1 MSLTA
6 RRRLWDFFTA
16 LYGQELTA
24 ESPRTATPDHIRT
37 PLLAHQQAALYAAR
51 ALETAKSDGVDV
63 APLPGDAMGGRFYTT
78 HGILGDVVGSGKS
91 LIALALVNAPP
102 PSQSY
107 TEYILRNG
115 GALGDGRDVGLL
127 RQRSHLTQSVS
138 GIVMRPVRT
147 ALFIVPHALIG
158 QWETYVARD
167 TTLRAKFIK
176 RKNEAAA
183 VEFMTTI
190 EDFDAIFVSSTMY
203 NTWRATQNIN
213 TILWSRVFIDEADS
227 IHISTGH
234 DDINGLFYWFISA
247 SWLNLIFSNGAYL
260 QMSTVYAPLPD
271 TSPQIVSRVNNI
283 MRTETQLTIGGVS
296 HINVVRRMSGCGGYP
311 CQVNSAGIQSARL
324 IIHSNADFIKSS
336 FTPPT
341 ITHTNIVC
349 ATPANIRVLDSFI
362 SNDMLERLHAGDLRG
377 ALEMLGMT
385 AHSESEITVAV
396 TASLEHEL
404 EQARRTHEYKKG
416 IDYSSETAKAKA
428 MEACEQKIASLEN
441 RIQAIKD
448 RIRTSKEQTCP
459 ICYCDV
465 SNPALTPCCAQ
476 LFCFPC
482 LCESLKRVAA
492 CPLCRERITDIKSV
506 RVVGTATPP
515 TDAPASDVTKPLSKR
530 EAFFK
535 FIESHRDAKILMF
548 SSYDATFG
556 AVEHELTTRGI
567 THATVNGSQ
576 ARIAKL
582 LRDFADGKYNVL
594 FLNARNMGA
603 GLNIIA
609 ATHVVLY
616 HKMSAELTNQIV
628 GRANR
633 IGRSEDLHVVHM
645 LHENEVSHTISHV

>member
-16 LYGQELTA
+16 LYDQELNA
-24 ESPRTATPDHIRT
+24 ESPRAQSPEWIRT
-37 PLLAHQQAALYAAR
+37 PMLPHQCAALHAALV
-51 ALETAKSDGVDV
+51 LESAKSDGIDV

-102 PSQSY
+102 PSQTY
-107 TEYILRNG
+107 TEYILRN

-127 RQRSHLTQSVS
+127 RQRSQLTQSIT
-138 GIVMRPVRT
+138 GIVMRPVRS

-158 QWETYVARD
+158 QWESYVARD
-167 TTLRAKFIK
+167 TTLRAKFVK
-176 RKNEAAA
+176 RRNDAST
-183 VEFMTTI
+183 VDFMTTI
-190 EDFDAIFVSSTMY
+190 ENYDAIFVSSTMY
-203 NTWRATQNIN
+203 NTWRATQPIN

-227 IHISTGH
+227 IHMSSGH

-247 SWLNLIFSNGAYL
+247 SWLNLIYSTGAYM

-271 TSPQIVSRVNNI
+271 TPHDIVTRVRDL
-283 MRTETQLTIGGVS
+283 MRTETHLNITGVP
-296 HINVVRRMSGCGGYP
+296 HINIVRRMGGCGSYE
-311 CQVNSAGIQSARL
+311 VNSAGIQSARL
-324 IIHSNADFIKSS
+324 IVHSNSEFIKSS
-336 FTPPT
+336 FAPPT
-341 ITHTNIVC
+341 ILHTNIIC

-362 SNDMLERLHAGDLRG
+362 SNDMLERLHAGDVRG

-385 AHSESEITVAV
+385 AHTESEITVAV
-396 TASLEHEL
+396 TASLEHDL
-404 EQARRTHEYKKG
+404 VQARRTHEYKKT

-428 MEACEQKIASLEN
+428 LEACEQKIASLEN

-448 RIRTSKEQTCP
+448 RIEKSKEQTCP

-465 SNPALTPCCAQ
+465 SNPAITPCCAQ

-492 CPLCRERITDIKSV
+492 CPLCRERIGDIKTI
-506 RVVGTATPP
+506 RVVGAS
-515 TDAPASDVTKPLSKR
+515 APAAASDVAEDRPLNKR
-530 EAFFK
+530 ESFFR
-535 FIESHRDAKILMF
+535 FLEGHRDAKILMF

-556 AVEHELTTRGI
+556 AVEHELETRGI
-567 THATVNGSQ
+567 SCATVNGSQ

-582 LRDFADGKYNVL
+582 LRDFSDGKYNVL

-603 GLNIIA
+603 GLNITA
-609 ATHVVLY
+609 ASHVVLY
-616 HKMSAELTNQIV
+616 HKMSAELENQII

-633 IGRSEDLHVVHM
+633 IGRTEDLHVVHM
-645 LHENEVSHTISHV
+645 LHENEVPHTISHV